1 MQYVLLL
8 DITASLL
15 IVLENRQRLDKAL
28 YLQSLLA
35 YDHAERQTDRE
46 QEEHAHEQNEVGRR
60 SESKQIGECVNPVR
74 EDRGEHR
81 DKRKDEPQQGIPQ
94 QQAPRFDLPNNAD
107 EEYEADGNYKQLQGK
122 HYAPF
127 LLDRPTMEMAKDTFS
142 M

>member
-8 DITASLL
+8 DITVSLL
-15 IVLENRQRLDKAL
+15 VVLEDCQRLNKAL
-28 YLQSLLA
+28 YLQSLLTH
-35 YDHAERQTDRE
+35 DHAERQADRK

-60 SESKQIGECVNPVR
+60 PEAEQIGERVNTVR

-81 DKRKDEPQQGIPQ
+81 DKRKDEPQQGISQ
-94 QQAPRFDLPNNAD
+94 QQAPRFDLPNNTD
-107 EEYEADGNYKQLQGK
+107 EEYEADENHKQLQGK